1 MSKRNIIT
9 CIVLIAILSAGI
21 AAAVYYLYADV
32 PGYPWSEKNVARL
45 EASSKTEVATED
57 TVKVEVVAAETP
69 KEEPQHAQEQN
80 VQEQKVQ
87 EVKAEAKPAK
97 VEVQVPAG
105 PFAVK
110 NIATGKTAYI
120 GQSSDNS
127 LYMEEDGKTLWSK
140 AFSSRICGAVKEMDY
155 FENGKLQYVFI
166 SGSSLYLID
175 RNGNN
180 VKGFPKTLKKE
191 VLIGPAVYDF
201 NKIKKYNIVVLNKD
215 NTIDMY
221 NLKGERPKSWVG
233 ISSDET
239 ILELP
244 ELIKISGKSYWKV
257 KTQTKTQHYPFY
269 GGKPVEVK

>member
-32 PGYPWSEKNVARL
+32 PGYPWSEKNITKV
-45 EASSKTEVATED
+45 ETSSKLAAVEAPKDETPKVEPQQVQEQ
-57 TVKVEVVAAETP
+57 KVEV
-69 KEEPQHAQEQN
+69 QE

-87 EVKAEAKPAK
+87 EQEAPEVK
-97 VEVQVPAG
+97 VEVEVPAG

-110 NIATGKTAYI
+110 NVATGKTAYI

-140 AFSSRICGAVKEMDY
+140 PFNSKICGAVKEMDY

-191 VLIGPAVYDF
+191 VLFGPAVYDF

-239 ILELP
+239 ILGLP
-244 ELIKISGKSYWKV
+244 ELVKVSGKSYWKV

-269 GGKPVEVK
+269 GGQPVELK